1 MGYGRFM
8 SRPKLAGIS
17 TSHLEYLLAALAH
30 DTWRDAALAVGVTPS
45 ALSQGIAEL
54 ERRLGLT
61 LFDRQG
67 RRRVPTPEAHH
78 VSHFA
83 TRMLAELRELSRW
96 AEEVRSGAIGEL
108 SIGMIDTAAIHH
120 FGDALVDFRRDNPE
134 LSVRLFVQPSNR
146 LLDLLRAGE
155 VDAVVAVSPPDD
167 ERFVAN
173 ELISEPLYAYAPPDG
188 QTSPT
193 RVAEAPSAWGPW
205 VGFPADSRTRA
216 LIASNLRRRGVNYDV
231 VAESSQP
238 AVLREMVHLGMGWCV
253 LPQTDA
259 ETEPHALARALDE
272 PIAERVLTLVRRA
285 DRVPSPALQGLID
298 VLEAATTE

>member
-1 MGYGRFM
+1 M

-17 TSHLEYLLAALAH
+17 TSHLEYLQAALAH
-30 DTWRDAALAVGVTPS
+30 DTWRDAAESVGVTPS

-67 RRRVPTPEAHH
+67 RRRVPTAEADH
-78 VSHFA
+78 VSRFA

-96 AEEVRSGAIGEL
+96 AEEVRSGSIGDL

-120 FGDALVDFRRDNPE
+120 YGDTLVNFRRENPD
-134 LSVRLFVQPSNR
+134 LTVRLFVQPSNR
-146 LLDLLRAGE
+146 LLDLLNGGE
-155 VDAVVAVSPPDD
+155 VDAIVAVEPPEDD
-167 ERFVAN
+167 RLVATP
-173 ELISEPLYAYAPPDG
+173 LLAEPLYAYAPPRTAIG
-188 QTSPT
+188 RPGT
-193 RVAEAPSAWGPW
+193 WGPW

-216 LIASNLRRRGVNYDV
+216 LIARNLRRRQVSYDV

-238 AVLREMVHLGMGWCV
+238 AVLREMVQLGMGWCV

-259 ETEPHALARALDE
+259 EAEPHALERALDE
-272 PIAERVLTLVRRA
+272 PIAERRLTLVRRA
-285 DRVPSPALQGLID
+285 DRVPGAALAALIEA
-298 VLEAATTE
+298 LEATQAG

>member
-1 MGYGRFM
+1 M

-17 TSHLEYLLAALAH
+17 TSHLEYLQAALTH
-30 DTWRDAALAVGVTPS
+30 DTWRDAAADVGVTPS

-67 RRRVPTPEAHH
+67 RRRAPTAEAHH

-96 AEEVRSGAIGEL
+96 AEEVRSGSIGDL

-120 FGDALVDFRRDNPE
+120 FGDTLVQFRRANPD
-134 LSVRLFVQPSNR
+134 LTVRLFVHPSNR
-146 LLDLLRAGE
+146 LLELLRSGE
-155 VDAVVAVSPPDD
+155 VDAIVAVDPPEDD
-167 ERFVAN
+167 RAIATQ
-173 ELISEPLYAYAPPDG
+173 LIAEPLYAYAPPG
-188 QTSPT
+188 TKIGGAST
-193 RVAEAPSAWGPW
+193 WGPW

-216 LIASNLRRRGVNYDV
+216 LIASNLRRRRVGYDV

-259 ETEPHALARALDE
+259 EAEPHALERALDE

-285 DRVPSPALQGLID
+285 DRVPGAALSGLIEALQTSQ
-298 VLEAATTE
+298 VRAWSS

>member
-1 MGYGRFM
+1 M

-17 TSHLEYLLAALAH
+17 TSHLEYLLATLAH
-30 DTWRDAALAVGVTPS
+30 DTWRDAAAAVGVTPS

-67 RRRVPTPEAHH
+67 RRRVATPEAHH

-96 AEEVRSGAIGEL
+96 AEEVRSGSTGEL

-120 FGDALVDFRRDNPE
+120 FGDTLVSFRRENPE

-146 LLDLLRAGE
+146 LLELLRSGE
-155 VDAVVAVSPPDD
+155 VDAIVAVDPPDD
-167 ERFVAN
+167 ERLVATP
-173 ELISEPLYAYAPPDG
+173 LITEPLYAYAPPDG
-188 QTSPT
+188 NASPRRGARPT
-193 RVAEAPSAWGPW
+193 TWGPW

-216 LIASNLRRRGVNYDV
+216 LIASNLRRRQVSYDV

-238 AVLREMVHLGMGWCV
+238 AVLREMVQLGMGWCV

-259 ETEPHALARALDE
+259 ETEPHALERALDE
-272 PIAERVLTLVRRA
+272 PIAERVLTLVQRA
-285 DRVPSPALQGLID
+285 DRAPSAALRRLIGA
-298 VLEAATTE
+298 LEDTNAR